1 MPKSI
6 VIDARNLYFDSV
18 HITLRHPLV
27 IKWLVKNYQLRNSIG
42 NYFIF
47 AQNLNRFEDNLADW
61 NRVFGEID
69 LGNIPY
75 FIDEGKE
82 CRKGQDCGKYIK
94 VKLLKEGEFCK
105 FTLSNL
111 NVESKFFFPIR
122 YDSEFAIIPF
132 SRLWS
137 VGQISEF
144 RGIDCAVEYESI
156 DKDLYDKLF

>member
-1 MPKSI
+1 MREICIST
-6 VIDARNLYFDSV
+6 VY
-18 HITLRHPLV
+18 ITLRHPLV

-61 NRVFGEID
+61 NRVFSEID

-94 VKLLKEGEFCK
+94 VKLIKEENFV
-105 FTLSNL
+105 NL
-111 NVESKFFFPIR
+111 HF
-122 YDSEFAIIPF
+122 
-132 SRLWS
+132 
-137 VGQISEF
+137 QI
-144 RGIDCAVEYESI
+144 
-156 DKDLYDKLF
+156 